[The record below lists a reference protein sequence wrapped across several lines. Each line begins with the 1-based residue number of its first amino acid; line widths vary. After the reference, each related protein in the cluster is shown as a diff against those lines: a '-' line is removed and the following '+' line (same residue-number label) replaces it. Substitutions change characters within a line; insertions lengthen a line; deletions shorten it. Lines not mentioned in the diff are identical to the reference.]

1 MEAVMQINV
10 TYNQILSLVKQLP
23 RQQKIKLSKEL
34 EKEGIDSQLSSLLNA
49 FRTNELSLETI
60 DKEVEIV
67 RQQIYDRRK
76 AKKQSYF

>member
-23 RQQKIKLSKEL
+23 QRQKIKLSEEL
-34 EKEGIDSQLSSLLNA
+34 EKEGIDTQLSALLNA
-49 FRTNELSLETI
+49 FHTDELSLEVI

-67 RQQIYDRRK
+67 RQQIYDR
-76 AKKQSYF
+76 KKN

>member
-23 RQQKIKLSKEL
+23 REEKIKLSKEL
-34 EKEGIDSQLSSLLNA
+34 EKESIDIQLSSLLNA
-49 FRTNELSLETI
+49 FRTDELSLETI

-76 AKKQSYF
+76 AKN